1 MSADNQCLISNL
13 LNRFSLPMSTSPTSI
28 GLARHLESDKLM
40 IYCAVSVS
48 VESIPC
54 MNNCGIDK
62 ELGYVALHI
71 QSAEHDSLIT
81 LSLPIFLDKDVLLW
95 AGHFM
100 IFVVCSSVTPFS
112 IDNMGWRREYLK
124 RLSDTHSVEDK
135 SLVNSEVSF
144 F

>member
-1 MSADNQCLISNL
+1 MLDIQSTEQVSI
-13 LNRFSLPMSTSPTSI
+13 PMSTSPTSI

-40 IYCAVSVS
+40 IYCSVSES

-81 LSLPIFLDKDVLLW
+81 LSLLLLIIW
-95 AGHFM
+95 VDLG
-100 IFVVCSSVTPFS
+100 S
-112 IDNMGWRREYLK
+112 I
-124 RLSDTHSVEDK
+124 
-135 SLVNSEVSF
+135 
-144 F
+144 